1 MENGGILW
9 RGWRVEIW
17 SGGGI
22 GRGGE
27 HVGMEENP
35 RLEIEWSPFTM
46 NINYTAGGRR

>member
-1 MENGGILW
+1 ME
-9 RGWRVEIW
+9 RVEGGDLEW
-17 SGGGI
+17 RRHGGG
-22 GRGGE
+22 GGE